1 MCATFCVMSHLL
13 VYTLAYP
20 CVIAI
25 VSEGAI
31 HMGVRIP
38 ALCSEYIPIFVHII
52 YQ

>member
-1 MCATFCVMSHLL
+1 MCATFCVKSHLL

-38 ALCSEYIPIFVHII
+38 ALCSEYIPIFVRII